1 MTRDIA
7 LLAFLVLAFA
17 TLLTAHL
24 ALALAM
30 ARRGHRSR
38 ALAALVIVPIAPY
51 LGWRDGFRFCGALW
65 MAAAI
70 SYSGALWLAMR

>member
-24 ALALAM
+24 ALVFAM

-38 ALAALVIVPIAPY
+38 ALAALIIVPVAPY
-51 LGWRDGFRFCGALW
+51 LGWRDGFRVYGALW
-65 MAAAI
+65 TAAAI
-70 SYSGALWLAMR
+70 SYIGALWLAMR